1 MLEAQV
7 PLLAPISRRSRV
19 AARGK
24 MTHKCWSGT
33 AGERGLLGCEHWAWG
48 AGHSN
53 RIRKSGA
60 PVAWTAAILCLML
73 RAAAILICTAAP
85 AFAWEARVS
94 GAVCELT
101 NEDKAAQV
109 RLTYDPAIPEYSI
122 SITSGQGW
130 SPSPTFAI
138 RFEGPR
144 GLTISTQRQVI
155 SGDRG
160 TVTVKD
166 SGFGNVLDG
175 LEFNNTATAILGNE
189 AVTFGLENA
198 GPAVRAFRACTAGA
212 GA

>member
-1 MLEAQV
+1 LVCHYQV
-7 PLLAPISRRSRV
+7 RCWRQFPVDHASRRPR
-19 AARGK
+19 
-24 MTHKCWSGT
+24 TL
-33 AGERGLLGCEHWAWG
+33 GLG

-60 PVAWTAAILCLML
+60 PLAWTAAILCLML

-101 NEDKAAQV
+101 DEDKAAQV

-155 SGDRG
+155 SGDRA
-160 TVTVKD
+160 TVTVRD

-198 GPAVRAFRACTAGA
+198 GPAVRAFRACTAFTGA
-212 GA
+212 

>member
-1 MLEAQV
+1 
-7 PLLAPISRRSRV
+7 
-19 AARGK
+19 
-24 MTHKCWSGT
+24 
-33 AGERGLLGCEHWAWG
+33 
-48 AGHSN
+48 
-53 RIRKSGA
+53 
-60 PVAWTAAILCLML
+60 VAWAAAILCLML

-85 AFAWEARVS
+85 ALAWEARVS

-155 SGDRG
+155 SGDRA

-175 LEFNNTATAILGNE
+175 LEFNNTATAILGDE

>member
-1 MLEAQV
+1 
-7 PLLAPISRRSRV
+7 
-19 AARGK
+19 
-24 MTHKCWSGT
+24 MTDKCWSG
-33 AGERGLLGCEHWAWG
+33 AARERGLLGCEHRAWG
-48 AGHSN
+48 QRHSS
-53 RIRKSGA
+53 RIRKSGL
-60 PVAWTAAILCLML
+60 PVAWAAAILCLML

-101 NEDKAAQV
+101 NEDKAVQV
-109 RLTYDPAIPEYSI
+109 RLTYDPSIPEYSI

-130 SPSPTFAI
+130 SPGPTFAI

-155 SGDRG
+155 SDDRA

-166 SGFGNVLDG
+166 SGFSNVLDG
-175 LEFNNTATAILGNE
+175 LEFNNAATAILGNE
-189 AVTFGLENA
+189 AVTFRLENA
-198 GPAVRAFRACTAGA
+198 GPAVRSFRACTAGA

>member
-1 MLEAQV
+1 MFVQCRPRA
-7 PLLAPISRRSRV
+7 RS
-19 AARGK
+19 
-24 MTHKCWSGT
+24 
-33 AGERGLLGCEHWAWG
+33 LLGCDIG
-48 AGHSN
+48 LGRGTLKSDSK
-53 RIRKSGA
+53 IRRACGLDGCYS
-60 PVAWTAAILCLML
+60 LLML

-122 SITSGQGW
+122 SITSGQRW

-155 SGDRG
+155 SGDRA

-175 LEFNNTATAILGNE
+175 LEFNNAATAILGNE
-189 AVTFGLENA
+189 AVTFRLENA

>member
-1 MLEAQV
+1 
-7 PLLAPISRRSRV
+7 
-19 AARGK
+19 
-24 MTHKCWSGT
+24 MTYKCWSS
-33 AGERGLLGCEHWAWG
+33 AARERGLLGCEHWAWG

-73 RAAAILICTAAP
+73 RAAAILICTAGP

-101 NEDKAAQV
+101 NEDNAAQV

-155 SGDRG
+155 SGDRA